1 MRITFSEDTDLE
13 RKRLECLQ
21 YLSRSRVDV
30 GLTSTASGRSRFLM
44 ALHEHGAPG
53 AHIPARPVIEPA
65 LADDTVRAEMVE
77 GFLSAAAAAME
88 GEMDAVRSALE
99 SAGQAGA
106 DAIRGYI
113 DAGVPPPNA
122 PLTISGGWIRNF
134 SSGKPVHISGKGF
147 DKPLYDTGELY
158 NDFDY
163 EITDR

>member
-1 MRITFSEDTDLE
+1 MKLMFSEDLALE

-21 YLSRSRVDV
+21 YLARNKVDV

-65 LADDTVRAEMVE
+65 LADDTARAEMAE
-77 GFLSAAAAAME
+77 GFLSAASDAME
-88 GEMDAVRSALE
+88 GNLDDVRSALE

-134 SSGKPVHISGKGF
+134 SSRKPVHVSGKGF

>member
-1 MRITFSEDTDLE
+1 
-13 RKRLECLQ
+13 
-21 YLSRSRVDV
+21 
-30 GLTSTASGRSRFLM
+30 M
-44 ALHEHGAPG
+44 A
-53 AHIPARPVIEPA
+53 
-65 LADDTVRAEMVE
+65 E
-77 GFLSAAAAAME
+77 GFLSAASAAME
-88 GEMDAVRSALE
+88 GNIDAVRSALE

-134 SSGKPVHISGKGF
+134 SSGKPVHVEGKGF

-163 EITDR
+163 EIMDR